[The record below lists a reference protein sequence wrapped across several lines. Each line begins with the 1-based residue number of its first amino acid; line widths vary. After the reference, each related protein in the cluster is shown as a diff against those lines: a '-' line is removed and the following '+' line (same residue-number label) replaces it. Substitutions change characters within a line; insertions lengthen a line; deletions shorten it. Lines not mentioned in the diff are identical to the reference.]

1 MTIIIFDPIASRT
14 FGLMFRASGVLVL
27 CLFTAM
33 LLAPMAVLLEFHVHR
48 AQIEKELCVQRDV
61 VEAMRT
67 CHGECQLS
75 KRFKALEQRSTAE
88 FPMDRIQ
95 VRLEPQ
101 VPIGQAKPVL
111 LLPCSERIFPSVNAA
126 IRTGFFRSDDH
137 VPRG

>member
-1 MTIIIFDPIASRT
+1 
-14 FGLMFRASGVLVL
+14 MFRAMGVFVL
-27 CLFTAM
+27 CLFTSM
-33 LLAPMAVLLEFHVHR
+33 LFAPLMVLVEFNLHR

-75 KRFKALEQRSTAE
+75 KRFKALESESTKE
-88 FPMDRIQ
+88 LPVERLQ

-101 VPIGQAKPVL
+101 VPVAAAEPEL
-111 LLPCSERIFPSVNAA
+111 LLPVTERSFPQVHAA

>member
-1 MTIIIFDPIASRT
+1 
-14 FGLMFRASGVLVL
+14 MFRASGVLVL
-27 CLFTAM
+27 SLFTAM
-33 LLAPMAVLLEFHVHR
+33 LVAPIAVLLEFHVHR

-61 VEAMRT
+61 VDAMRT

-75 KRFKALEQRSTAE
+75 KRFRALESESAQELPVERL
-88 FPMDRIQ
+88 Q

-101 VPIGQAKPVL
+101 VPVDPVVAIL
-111 LLPCSERIFPSVNAA
+111 LLPCSERIFPRVNAA